1 MTFKE
6 LAQKRRSI
14 RTFTDQPVSEELR
27 KQLLIPALMAPTSKS
42 TRAWQF
48 ILVDDKAKLQLL
60 SESKKIGA
68 QLVANAP
75 LAVIVAVDKTCSEAW
90 IEDASVAS
98 TMLML
103 QAEDLGLGS
112 CWVQMRERKNVDG
125 VDAEEI
131 IREAFG
137 IPENYGILSVI
148 AVGYKEKERK
158 LQDEDKLLWE
168 RVHTNQF

>member
-14 RTFTDQPVSEELR
+14 RTFTDQPISDELR

-42 TRAWQF
+42 ARAWQF
-48 ILVDDKAKLQLL
+48 ILVDDKAKLHLL
-60 SESKKIGA
+60 SESKKMGA
-68 QLVANAP
+68 QFVANAP
-75 LAVIVAVDKTCSEAW
+75 LAIIVAVDKEGSEAW

-112 CWVQMRERKNVDG
+112 CWVQMRERKNAEG
-125 VDAEEI
+125 VDAEHV
-131 IREAFG
+131 IRNAFG

-148 AVGYKEKERK
+148 AIGYKEKERK
-158 LQDEDKLLWE
+158 LQDEEKLLWD
-168 RVHTNQF
+168 RVHVNNF